1 VHGGFAGGGR
11 SDAAIREPA
20 AQVPAAK
27 VVSVAGNPMFW
38 PHPVEHPGRLSQCAP
53 VGSPLCL
60 GRWQQQPLAVLQQ
73 TILQQPPSFCAR
85 RVSPERN
92 GIRNARVKAP
102 ATQVRTIALA
112 RFFLAELG

>member
-1 VHGGFAGGGR
+1 MG
-11 SDAAIREPA
+11 PA

-27 VVSVAGNPMFW
+27 VMSGAGNPMFW
-38 PHPVEHPGRLSQCAP
+38 PHPVEHPGILAQRVP
-53 VGSPLCL
+53 VDWPLCP

-73 TILQQPPSFCAR
+73 AILQQPPSFCAR
-85 RVSPERN
+85 SVSPEKN

-102 ATQVRTIALA
+102 AAQVRTIALA